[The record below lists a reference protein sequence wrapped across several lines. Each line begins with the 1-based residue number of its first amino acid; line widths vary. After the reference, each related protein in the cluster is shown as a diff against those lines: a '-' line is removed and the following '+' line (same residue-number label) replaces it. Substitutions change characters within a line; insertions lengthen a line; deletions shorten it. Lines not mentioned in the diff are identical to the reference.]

1 MSLIP
6 LRRNRVKGYRLTCNG
21 IGIYEALKKEMF
33 NKTHT
38 PDAWIEFK
46 NSPECNWLPLPPTYG
61 DNNASYFTE
70 VGYNKFME
78 LTMPIVNEYISSEDI
93 ETEVSDIPSNAIVYK
108 DEYQFV
114 IDTTKQEWDHDNHP
128 YSFDNPNIYMRP
140 ATEDDVDNMYS
151 WEMESID
158 KSLQEDPKVQQLI
171 RDDCYQSI
179 KDTQMIMDQD
189 KTIGMFTACMIDN
202 EEWRYIGEI
211 YLIPE
216 YRGQHIGST
225 ILKNEI
231 ANYDRIRLQV
241 AYDNENA
248 LRLYKSLG
256 FKIVKENKEAKLY
269 IMEYDKSSTVQEAVL
284 KAKERNSLKDSEF
297 GIPELRKYPLTDE
310 THINMAV
317 KFFGKAPKKY
327 KLSLAKRILR
337 AAHSHDMDTDG
348 WDTINDYIKNH
359 KESVVQEGFVD
370 KNMKYTLAG
379 IKIPKLGPVDEKY
392 LMDHKSEYARLKK
405 SGYIDLHYENFQNL
419 FNDQTDGLYNA
430 LDNLF
435 QHIGYVKDFNIYN
448 KYRLLLCKLFDLPT
462 NHVIGLEGFY
472 PGNLGQ
478 LRLKEEEDSS
488 GTPLK
493 PDDVLYHTSSH
504 KGITELQPAFVSRKT
519 KTLRRMPGQN
529 LLSIE
534 ALYTTPR
541 VYVGLNTPVSR
552 LGGHG
557 SAVISDGTR
566 IYKII
571 GFKGSVKED
580 KELHGAA
587 RFIETRSPVKVQDV
601 TDEYL
606 SKHIKEASTIQEG
619 FFEVGF
625 GNLRKTVADKLGKS
639 VTVTNVQN
647 PTGKEAKFVIKSN
660 EHPED
665 YVNVIAMGN
674 GVKAYGY
681 KDSERVSIFNNA
693 SLSAAIQKLI
703 DSVCDLFDIQKP
715 INESYTERKNFIMK
729 EQITKILEA
738 YNSGVL
744 TQEEASEKI
753 EAIQE
758 QVVTE
763 SAVNT
768 TDDLR
773 EKQDKIMESFK
784 MGIINATEGMRLI
797 ERVMMEADYI
807 TEEEDTAYE
816 GDDDNEPEDITP
828 EDTDGDTVDSDD
840 TNIDALADYIN
851 SLSDDEKT
859 ALMSKLSGSDEPT
872 DDDANGNEEVPT
884 DDGSSEGEPTTEET
898 VDPAS
903 VSDASLNDA
912 NASLDDMEV

>member
-6 LRRNRVKGYRLTCNG
+6 LKRN
-21 IGIYEALKKEMF
+21 
-33 NKTHT
+33 
-38 PDAWIEFK
+38 
-46 NSPECNWLPLPPTYG
+46 
-61 DNNASYFTE
+61 
-70 VGYNKFME
+70 
-78 LTMPIVNEYISSEDI
+78 
-93 ETEVSDIPSNAIVYK
+93 
-108 DEYQFV
+108 
-114 IDTTKQEWDHDNHP
+114 KQEWDHDNHP

-202 EEWRYIGEI
+202 GEWRYIGEI

-241 AYDNENA
+241 AYDNEGA
-248 LRLYKSLG
+248 LRLYKSIG

-269 IMEYDKSSTVQEAVL
+269 IMEYDKAKQISEGFVDKNIKYTLSGIKIPKLGPIDEKYLMAHKSDYAQLKKSGYIDLHYNNFQNLFNDQTDELYEPLDNLFQHIGYAKDFNIYNKYRLLLCKLFDLPTNHVIGTEGFYSGNLGQLRLKEEEDSSGTPLKPNDVLYHTSKHKGITELQPSFISRKTKSIRRMPGQNLLSIEALYTTPRVYVGLNTPVTRLGGNGIGSISDDTRIYKIIGFKGSVKEDKELYGAARYIETKSPVKVVDVTGEYIKAHQIQEAMSGVNASPVDDNFFIEAVL

-359 KESVVQEGFVD
+359 KESVVQEGF
-370 KNMKYTLAG
+370 
-379 IKIPKLGPVDEKY
+379 
-392 LMDHKSEYARLKK
+392 
-405 SGYIDLHYENFQNL
+405 
-419 FNDQTDGLYNA
+419 
-430 LDNLF
+430 
-435 QHIGYVKDFNIYN
+435 
-448 KYRLLLCKLFDLPT
+448 
-462 NHVIGLEGFY
+462 
-472 PGNLGQ
+472 
-478 LRLKEEEDSS
+478 
-488 GTPLK
+488 
-493 PDDVLYHTSSH
+493 
-504 KGITELQPAFVSRKT
+504 
-519 KTLRRMPGQN
+519 
-529 LLSIE
+529 
-534 ALYTTPR
+534 
-541 VYVGLNTPVSR
+541 
-552 LGGHG
+552 
-557 SAVISDGTR
+557 
-566 IYKII
+566 
-571 GFKGSVKED
+571 
-580 KELHGAA
+580 
-587 RFIETRSPVKVQDV
+587 
-601 TDEYL
+601 
-606 SKHIKEASTIQEG
+606 
-619 FFEVGF
+619 FEVGF
-625 GNLRKTVADKLGKS
+625 GNLRKTIADKLGKF

-744 TQEEASEKI
+744 TQEEASTKI

-758 QVVTE
+758 SYTPNSDAEKNKDEKVIDNATM
-763 SAVNT
+763 NN
-768 TDDLR
+768 LR
-773 EKQDKIMESFK
+773 VKQDKIMESFK

-807 TEEEDTAYE
+807 AEEEGDD
-816 GDDDNEPEDITP
+816 DDDNEPEDITP

-859 ALMSKLSGSDEPT
+859 TLMSKLSGSDEPT
-872 DDDANGNEEVPT
+872 NDDANGNEEVPT

>member
-6 LRRNRVKGYRLTCNG
+6 LKRN
-21 IGIYEALKKEMF
+21 
-33 NKTHT
+33 
-38 PDAWIEFK
+38 
-46 NSPECNWLPLPPTYG
+46 
-61 DNNASYFTE
+61 
-70 VGYNKFME
+70 
-78 LTMPIVNEYISSEDI
+78 
-93 ETEVSDIPSNAIVYK
+93 
-108 DEYQFV
+108 
-114 IDTTKQEWDHDNHP
+114 KQEWDHDNHP

-202 EEWRYIGEI
+202 GEWRYIGEI

-269 IMEYDKSSTVQEAVL
+269 IMEYDKNSQDSSIKKVTLDEEYKTLYFGSKNEIDGNSIQLQNDELFVTPFITLASIFAVRPRGKDINLPRGSYNIGYDEWKKPIEELSQETEPLSEVHVIIEGLPDLKPFDYDSSGFIYVIDVEDVKDHLYQKDWMDDQREYIIKDLESVPIQKVIPIDAVCHIRGGDKMAEPVTEAFFKEAYL

-359 KESVVQEGFVD
+359 KD
-370 KNMKYTLAG
+370 
-379 IKIPKLGPVDEKY
+379 
-392 LMDHKSEYARLKK
+392 
-405 SGYIDLHYENFQNL
+405 
-419 FNDQTDGLYNA
+419 
-430 LDNLF
+430 
-435 QHIGYVKDFNIYN
+435 
-448 KYRLLLCKLFDLPT
+448 
-462 NHVIGLEGFY
+462 
-472 PGNLGQ
+472 
-478 LRLKEEEDSS
+478 
-488 GTPLK
+488 
-493 PDDVLYHTSSH
+493 
-504 KGITELQPAFVSRKT
+504 
-519 KTLRRMPGQN
+519 
-529 LLSIE
+529 
-534 ALYTTPR
+534 
-541 VYVGLNTPVSR
+541 
-552 LGGHG
+552 
-557 SAVISDGTR
+557 
-566 IYKII
+566 
-571 GFKGSVKED
+571 
-580 KELHGAA
+580 
-587 RFIETRSPVKVQDV
+587 
-601 TDEYL
+601 
-606 SKHIKEASTIQEG
+606 
-619 FFEVGF
+619 
-625 GNLRKTVADKLGKS
+625 
-639 VTVTNVQN
+639 
-647 PTGKEAKFVIKSN
+647 
-660 EHPED
+660 
-665 YVNVIAMGN
+665 
-674 GVKAYGY
+674 
-681 KDSERVSIFNNA
+681 
-693 SLSAAIQKLI
+693 
-703 DSVCDLFDIQKP
+703 KP
-715 INESYTERKNFIMK
+715 IKESYTERKNFIMK
-729 EQITKILEA
+729 EQITNILEA

-744 TQEEASEKI
+744 TQEEATEKI
-753 EAIQE
+753 EAVQE

-773 EKQDKIMESFK
+773 VKQDKIMESFK

-884 DDGSSEGEPTTEET
+884 DDDAPAGEPTTEET

>member
-6 LRRNRVKGYRLTCNG
+6 LRRN
-21 IGIYEALKKEMF
+21 
-33 NKTHT
+33 
-38 PDAWIEFK
+38 
-46 NSPECNWLPLPPTYG
+46 
-61 DNNASYFTE
+61 
-70 VGYNKFME
+70 
-78 LTMPIVNEYISSEDI
+78 
-93 ETEVSDIPSNAIVYK
+93 
-108 DEYQFV
+108 
-114 IDTTKQEWDHDNHP
+114 KQEWDHDNHP

-158 KSLQEDPKVQQLI
+158 KSLQED
-171 RDDCYQSI
+171 
-179 KDTQMIMDQD
+179 
-189 KTIGMFTACMIDN
+189 
-202 EEWRYIGEI
+202 
-211 YLIPE
+211 
-216 YRGQHIGST
+216 
-225 ILKNEI
+225 
-231 ANYDRIRLQV
+231 
-241 AYDNENA
+241 
-248 LRLYKSLG
+248 
-256 FKIVKENKEAKLY
+256 
-269 IMEYDKSSTVQEAVL
+269 
-284 KAKERNSLKDSEF
+284 
-297 GIPELRKYPLTDE
+297 
-310 THINMAV
+310 
-317 KFFGKAPKKY
+317 PKKY

-370 KNMKYTLAG
+370 KNIKYTLAG
-379 IKIPKLGPVDEKY
+379 IKIPKLGPVDEKC

-405 SGYIDLHYENFQNL
+405 SGYIDLHYDNFQRL
-419 FNDQTDGLYNA
+419 FNDKADELYDA

-462 NHVIGLEGFY
+462 NHVIGLEGY
-472 PGNLGQ
+472 LSKSDMGI
-478 LRLKEEEDSS
+478 LRLKDEEDKV

-493 PDDVLYHTSSH
+493 PEDVLYHTSKH
-504 KGITELQPAFVSRKT
+504 KGITELQPSFVSRKGEDPFDIG
-519 KTLRRMPGQN
+519 KN
-529 LLSIE
+529 ILSIE

-541 VYVGLNTPVSR
+541 VYVGLNQPVGR
-552 LGGHG
+552 MGGSGG
-557 SAVISDGTR
+557 SNTR

-571 GFKGSVKED
+571 GFKGYVKED
-580 KELHGAA
+580 KELRGGAA

-601 TDEYL
+601 TEEYL

-625 GNLRKTVADKLGKS
+625 GNLRKTVADKLGKF

-744 TQEEASEKI
+744 TQEEASTKI

-773 EKQDKIMESFK
+773 VKQDKIMESFK

-807 TEEEDTAYE
+807 AEEEDTAYE

-884 DDGSSEGEPTTEET
+884 DDDASAGEPTTEET

>member
-6 LRRNRVKGYRLTCNG
+6 LRRNRVKGYRLTYNG

-61 DNNASYFTE
+61 NNNASYFTE
-70 VGYNKFME
+70 AGYNKFME
-78 LTMPIVNEYISSEDI
+78 LTMPIVNEYISAEDI
-93 ETEVSDIPSNAIVYK
+93 KTEVSKVPANAIVYE

-114 IDTTKQEWDHDNHP
+114 IDTNKQEWDHDNHP

-140 ATEDDVDNMYS
+140 ATEDDVDNMYA
-151 WEMESID
+151 WEMKSID

-202 EEWRYIGEI
+202 GEWRYIGEI

-269 IMEYDKSSTVQEAVL
+269 IMEYDKTKALQEAMSGVNASPVDDNFFIEAVL

-359 KESVVQEGFVD
+359 KESVVQEGF
-370 KNMKYTLAG
+370 
-379 IKIPKLGPVDEKY
+379 
-392 LMDHKSEYARLKK
+392 
-405 SGYIDLHYENFQNL
+405 
-419 FNDQTDGLYNA
+419 
-430 LDNLF
+430 
-435 QHIGYVKDFNIYN
+435 
-448 KYRLLLCKLFDLPT
+448 
-462 NHVIGLEGFY
+462 
-472 PGNLGQ
+472 
-478 LRLKEEEDSS
+478 
-488 GTPLK
+488 
-493 PDDVLYHTSSH
+493 
-504 KGITELQPAFVSRKT
+504 
-519 KTLRRMPGQN
+519 
-529 LLSIE
+529 
-534 ALYTTPR
+534 
-541 VYVGLNTPVSR
+541 
-552 LGGHG
+552 
-557 SAVISDGTR
+557 
-566 IYKII
+566 
-571 GFKGSVKED
+571 
-580 KELHGAA
+580 
-587 RFIETRSPVKVQDV
+587 
-601 TDEYL
+601 
-606 SKHIKEASTIQEG
+606 
-619 FFEVGF
+619 FEVGF
-625 GNLRKTVADKLGKS
+625 GNLRKTIADKLGKF

-738 YNSGVL
+738 FQDGVL
-744 TQEEASEKI
+744 TSEEATEKLST
-753 EAIQE
+753 IQE
-758 QVVTE
+758 GAFDNGNPNNRDLIKYFAQYRNGEISYRDAMQKVLQAVRAQDWTGEKGKEILKKMSNNWDERYFKYIQDAEDKVVEDFNNRSVKKEGPKLTSE
-763 SAVNT
+763 DYDVYADITHKFSQWLQALKA
-768 TDDLR
+768 LR
-773 EKQDKIMESFK
+773 PEHMRSVKEQKDHEELMKQSFSDPERRKEAEDFVRAQHKSYANRLNEGVVIQLMEKQDKIMEAFS

-807 TEEEDTAYE
+807 AEEEDTAYE
-816 GDDDNEPEDITP
+816 GDDDDNEPEDITP

-840 TNIDALADYIN
+840 ANIDALADYIN

-884 DDGSSEGEPTTEET
+884 DDASEGEPTTEET

>member
-1 MSLIP
+1 MDHDMNCIS
-6 LRRNRVKGYRLTCNG
+6 YAMG
-21 IGIYEALKKEMF
+21 IDDSVNELSSQGFEIVPDDEDYKVRF
-33 NKTHT
+33 NSVDSDIWESYIREHIK
-38 PDAWIEFK
+38 D
-46 NSPECNWLPLPPTYG
+46 TYW
-61 DNNASYFTE
+61 
-70 VGYNKFME
+70 
-78 LTMPIVNEYISSEDI
+78 NEYINLNTMDITFLIKENDEITRVVNHNFEEDDSLLQTCNRLCEQDFKTIKDLIYSCSFYKEAI
-93 ETEVSDIPSNAIVYK
+93 ENNPFK
-108 DEYQFV
+108 L
-114 IDTTKQEWDHDNHP
+114 K
-128 YSFDNPNIYMRP
+128 FDNPNIYMRP

-202 EEWRYIGEI
+202 GEWRYIGEI

-231 ANYDRIRLQV
+231 AKYDRIRLQV

-269 IMEYDKSSTVQEAVL
+269 IMEYVKSLPVTEAFFKEAAL
-284 KAKERNSLKDSEF
+284 KAKDRNSLKDSEF

-359 KESVVQEGFVD
+359 KESVV
-370 KNMKYTLAG
+370 
-379 IKIPKLGPVDEKY
+379 
-392 LMDHKSEYARLKK
+392 
-405 SGYIDLHYENFQNL
+405 
-419 FNDQTDGLYNA
+419 
-430 LDNLF
+430 
-435 QHIGYVKDFNIYN
+435 
-448 KYRLLLCKLFDLPT
+448 
-462 NHVIGLEGFY
+462 
-472 PGNLGQ
+472 
-478 LRLKEEEDSS
+478 
-488 GTPLK
+488 
-493 PDDVLYHTSSH
+493 
-504 KGITELQPAFVSRKT
+504 
-519 KTLRRMPGQN
+519 
-529 LLSIE
+529 
-534 ALYTTPR
+534 
-541 VYVGLNTPVSR
+541 
-552 LGGHG
+552 
-557 SAVISDGTR
+557 
-566 IYKII
+566 
-571 GFKGSVKED
+571 
-580 KELHGAA
+580 
-587 RFIETRSPVKVQDV
+587 
-601 TDEYL
+601 
-606 SKHIKEASTIQEG
+606 QEG

-744 TQEEASEKI
+744 TQEEAVEKLV
-753 EAIQE
+753 QE
-758 QVVTE
+758 DGVSQKLKDMANNWDEDYYQKALKSFNEDQAKLSDEEYRKRKDYINNLRALRPDNLKNDEERKIPRNDAYAGRVTQVANKELGIKE
-763 SAVNT
+763 SAIMS
-768 TDDLR
+768 DLR
-773 EKQDKIMESFK
+773 VKQEKIMESYK
-784 MGIINATEGMRLI
+784 MGIINGTEGMRLI

-872 DDDANGNEEVPT
+872 DDDANGNEEVPA
-884 DDGSSEGEPTTEET
+884 DDDASAAGEPTTEET

>member
-6 LRRNRVKGYRLTCNG
+6 LKRN
-21 IGIYEALKKEMF
+21 
-33 NKTHT
+33 
-38 PDAWIEFK
+38 
-46 NSPECNWLPLPPTYG
+46 
-61 DNNASYFTE
+61 
-70 VGYNKFME
+70 
-78 LTMPIVNEYISSEDI
+78 
-93 ETEVSDIPSNAIVYK
+93 
-108 DEYQFV
+108 
-114 IDTTKQEWDHDNHP
+114 KQEWDHDNHP

-140 ATEDDVDNMYS
+140 ATEDDVDNMYA

-202 EEWRYIGEI
+202 GEWRYIGEI

-241 AYDNENA
+241 AYDNEGA

-269 IMEYDKSSTVQEAVL
+269 IMEYDNTKALQEVLSGVNASPVDDNFFIEAVL

-359 KESVVQEGFVD
+359 KESVVQEAAYRKGINKANVHPVMIVYKRFSTKKKAQLVPIGKMWDIANKYFPNTTDLSGFGWDWTGWETDFAYGIIINNKQIPDGFMDELKKEFPDIKLD
-370 KNMKYTLAG
+370 KNFL
-379 IKIPKLGPVDEKY
+379 IPKTYEETYDCTESNMNEVYDKIWSKGFLECELEEYP
-392 LMDHKSEYARLKK
+392 SEGQMKI
-405 SGYIDLHYENFQNL
+405 S
-419 FNDQTDGLYNA
+419 
-430 LDNLF
+430 
-435 QHIGYVKDFNIYN
+435 VIYQ
-448 KYRLLLCKLFDLPT
+448 K
-462 NHVIGLEGFY
+462 
-472 PGNLGQ
+472 
-478 LRLKEEEDSS
+478 
-488 GTPLK
+488 
-493 PDDVLYHTSSH
+493 
-504 KGITELQPAFVSRKT
+504 
-519 KTLRRMPGQN
+519 
-529 LLSIE
+529 
-534 ALYTTPR
+534 
-541 VYVGLNTPVSR
+541 
-552 LGGHG
+552 
-557 SAVISDGTR
+557 
-566 IYKII
+566 
-571 GFKGSVKED
+571 D
-580 KELHGAA
+580 KEQLKN
-587 RFIETRSPVKVQDV
+587 E
-601 TDEYL
+601 L
-606 SKHIKEASTIQEG
+606 SKHIKEVSTIQEG

-625 GNLRKTVADKLGKS
+625 GNLRKTIADKLGKF

-744 TQEEASEKI
+744 TQEEASTKI

-758 QVVTE
+758 AYVPKSDAENNKVEKVTE
-763 SAVNT
+763 SATMNN
-768 TDDLR
+768 LR
-773 EKQDKIMESFK
+773 VKQEKIMESFK
-784 MGIINATEGMRLI
+784 MGIINGTEGMRLI

-807 TEEEDTAYE
+807 TEEEDTT

-828 EDTDGDTVDSDD
+828 EDTDGDAVDSDD

-872 DDDANGNEEVPT
+872 NDDANGNEEVPT
-884 DDGSSEGEPTTEET
+884 DDTPEGEPTTEET

>member
-6 LRRNRVKGYRLTCNG
+6 LKRN
-21 IGIYEALKKEMF
+21 
-33 NKTHT
+33 
-38 PDAWIEFK
+38 
-46 NSPECNWLPLPPTYG
+46 
-61 DNNASYFTE
+61 
-70 VGYNKFME
+70 
-78 LTMPIVNEYISSEDI
+78 
-93 ETEVSDIPSNAIVYK
+93 
-108 DEYQFV
+108 
-114 IDTTKQEWDHDNHP
+114 KQEWDHDNHP

-140 ATEDDVDNMYS
+140 ATENDVDNMYS

-202 EEWRYIGEI
+202 GEWRYIGEI

-359 KESVVQEGFVD
+359 KESVVQEAAYKKGINKANVHPVMIVYKRFSTKKKAQLVPIGKMWDIANKYFPNSKDLSGFGWDWTGWETDFAYGIIINNKQIPDGFMDELKKEFPDIKLD
-370 KNMKYTLAG
+370 KNFL
-379 IKIPKLGPVDEKY
+379 IPKTYEETYDCTESNMNEVYDKIWSKGFLECELEEYPSEGQMKISVIYQKDKDKLEK
-392 LMDHKSEYARLKK
+392 E
-405 SGYIDLHYENFQNL
+405 
-419 FNDQTDGLYNA
+419 
-430 LDNLF
+430 
-435 QHIGYVKDFNIYN
+435 V
-448 KYRLLLCKLFDLPT
+448 
-462 NHVIGLEGFY
+462 
-472 PGNLGQ
+472 
-478 LRLKEEEDSS
+478 
-488 GTPLK
+488 
-493 PDDVLYHTSSH
+493 
-504 KGITELQPAFVSRKT
+504 
-519 KTLRRMPGQN
+519 
-529 LLSIE
+529 
-534 ALYTTPR
+534 
-541 VYVGLNTPVSR
+541 
-552 LGGHG
+552 
-557 SAVISDGTR
+557 
-566 IYKII
+566 
-571 GFKGSVKED
+571 
-580 KELHGAA
+580 
-587 RFIETRSPVKVQDV
+587 
-601 TDEYL
+601 
-606 SKHIKEASTIQEG
+606 SKHIK
-619 FFEVGF
+619 
-625 GNLRKTVADKLGKS
+625 
-639 VTVTNVQN
+639 TVTNVQN
-647 PTGKEAKFVIKSN
+647 PTGKE
-660 EHPED
+660 
-665 YVNVIAMGN
+665 
-674 GVKAYGY
+674 VK
-681 KDSERVSIFNNA
+681 N
-693 SLSAAIQKLI
+693 
-703 DSVCDLFDIQKP
+703 P

-753 EAIQE
+753 ESIQE
-758 QVVTE
+758 EAVEKVVQEDAYTQKLKDMANNWDEDYFQAYNKVADDAYKEVKYGPDGKPEDPAKYDDWLKKHHFVRDMKALRPKHFEFRNAKEHDDYYNKLALGDSERAKKIINSSDAKKNEYANRVTKLANEELGIKE
-763 SAVNT
+763 SAIMDN
-768 TDDLR
+768 LR
-773 EKQDKIMESFK
+773 VKQDKIMESFK

-884 DDGSSEGEPTTEET
+884 DDASAEGEPTTEET

>member
-6 LRRNRVKGYRLTCNG
+6 LKRN
-21 IGIYEALKKEMF
+21 
-33 NKTHT
+33 
-38 PDAWIEFK
+38 
-46 NSPECNWLPLPPTYG
+46 
-61 DNNASYFTE
+61 
-70 VGYNKFME
+70 
-78 LTMPIVNEYISSEDI
+78 
-93 ETEVSDIPSNAIVYK
+93 
-108 DEYQFV
+108 
-114 IDTTKQEWDHDNHP
+114 KQEWDHDNHP

-202 EEWRYIGEI
+202 GDWRYIGEI

-269 IMEYDKSSTVQEAVL
+269 IMEYDKSLPVTEAFFKEAYL

-359 KESVVQEGFVD
+359 KESVVHEGFV
-370 KNMKYTLAG
+370 
-379 IKIPKLGPVDEKY
+379 
-392 LMDHKSEYARLKK
+392 
-405 SGYIDLHYENFQNL
+405 
-419 FNDQTDGLYNA
+419 
-430 LDNLF
+430 
-435 QHIGYVKDFNIYN
+435 
-448 KYRLLLCKLFDLPT
+448 
-462 NHVIGLEGFY
+462 
-472 PGNLGQ
+472 
-478 LRLKEEEDSS
+478 
-488 GTPLK
+488 
-493 PDDVLYHTSSH
+493 
-504 KGITELQPAFVSRKT
+504 
-519 KTLRRMPGQN
+519 
-529 LLSIE
+529 
-534 ALYTTPR
+534 
-541 VYVGLNTPVSR
+541 
-552 LGGHG
+552 
-557 SAVISDGTR
+557 
-566 IYKII
+566 
-571 GFKGSVKED
+571 
-580 KELHGAA
+580 
-587 RFIETRSPVKVQDV
+587 
-601 TDEYL
+601 
-606 SKHIKEASTIQEG
+606 
-619 FFEVGF
+619 EVGF
-625 GNLRKTVADKLGKS
+625 DNLRKT

-647 PTGKEAKFVIKSN
+647 PTSKEAKKS
-660 EHPED
+660 
-665 YVNVIAMGN
+665 
-674 GVKAYGY
+674 
-681 KDSERVSIFNNA
+681 
-693 SLSAAIQKLI
+693 
-703 DSVCDLFDIQKP
+703 

-758 QVVTE
+758 EAVEKVVQEDAYTQKLKDMANNWDEDYFQAYNKVADDAYKEVKYGPDGKPEDPAKYDDWLKKHHFVRDMKALRPKHFEFRNAKEHDDYYNKLALGDSERAKKIINSSDAKKNEYANRVTKLANEELGIKE
-763 SAVNT
+763 SAIMDN
-768 TDDLR
+768 LR
-773 EKQDKIMESFK
+773 VKQDKIMESFK

-828 EDTDGDTVDSDD
+828 EDTNGDTVDSDD

-884 DDGSSEGEPTTEET
+884 DDASEGEPTTEET

>member
-6 LRRNRVKGYRLTCNG
+6 LRRNRVKGYRLTYNG

-33 NKTHT
+33 NKTYT

-70 VGYNKFME
+70 AGYNKFME
-78 LTMPIVNEYISSEDI
+78 ITMPIVNEYIPAEDI
-93 ETEVSDIPSNAIVYK
+93 KTEVSKVPTNAIVYE

-114 IDTTKQEWDHDNHP
+114 IDTNKQEWDHDNHP

-140 ATEDDVDNMYS
+140 ATEDDVDNMYA

-202 EEWRYIGEI
+202 GEWRYIGEI

-269 IMEYDKSSTVQEAVL
+269 IMEYDKTKALQEAMSGVNASPVDDNFFIEAVL
-284 KAKERNSLKDSEF
+284 KAKERNALKDSEF

-359 KESVVQEGFVD
+359 KESVVQEGF
-370 KNMKYTLAG
+370 
-379 IKIPKLGPVDEKY
+379 
-392 LMDHKSEYARLKK
+392 
-405 SGYIDLHYENFQNL
+405 
-419 FNDQTDGLYNA
+419 
-430 LDNLF
+430 
-435 QHIGYVKDFNIYN
+435 
-448 KYRLLLCKLFDLPT
+448 
-462 NHVIGLEGFY
+462 
-472 PGNLGQ
+472 
-478 LRLKEEEDSS
+478 
-488 GTPLK
+488 
-493 PDDVLYHTSSH
+493 
-504 KGITELQPAFVSRKT
+504 
-519 KTLRRMPGQN
+519 
-529 LLSIE
+529 
-534 ALYTTPR
+534 
-541 VYVGLNTPVSR
+541 
-552 LGGHG
+552 
-557 SAVISDGTR
+557 
-566 IYKII
+566 
-571 GFKGSVKED
+571 
-580 KELHGAA
+580 
-587 RFIETRSPVKVQDV
+587 
-601 TDEYL
+601 
-606 SKHIKEASTIQEG
+606 
-619 FFEVGF
+619 FEVGF
-625 GNLRKTVADKLGKS
+625 GNLRKTIADKLGKS

-744 TQEEASEKI
+744 TQEEASTKI

-758 QVVTE
+758 AYTPNSEAENNKAEKVIE
-763 SAVNT
+763 STSMDN
-768 TDDLR
+768 LR
-773 EKQDKIMESFK
+773 VKQDKIMESFK

-807 TEEEDTAYE
+807 AEEEDTAYE
-816 GDDDNEPEDITP
+816 GDDDNEPKDITP
-828 EDTDGDTVDSDD
+828 EDTDGDTVDSDV

-872 DDDANGNEEVPT
+872 NDDANGNEEVPT
-884 DDGSSEGEPTTEET
+884 DDTSAEGEPTTEET

>member
-1 MSLIP
+1 MSIP
-6 LRRNRVKGYRLTCNG
+6 L
-21 IGIYEALKKEMF
+21 
-33 NKTHT
+33 
-38 PDAWIEFK
+38 
-46 NSPECNWLPLPPTYG
+46 S
-61 DNNASYFTE
+61 
-70 VGYNKFME
+70 
-78 LTMPIVNEYISSEDI
+78 
-93 ETEVSDIPSNAIVYK
+93 
-108 DEYQFV
+108 
-114 IDTTKQEWDHDNHP
+114 KQEWDHDNHP

-202 EEWRYIGEI
+202 GEWRYIGEI

-269 IMEYDKSSTVQEAVL
+269 IMEYDNTKALQEAMSGVNASPVDDNFFIEAVL
-284 KAKERNSLKDSEF
+284 KAKEKEKLKDSAY
-297 GIPELRKYPLTDE
+297 GIPELRKYPLTDKNGDYDE
-310 THINMAV
+310 NHIHMAI

-337 AAHSHDMDTDG
+337 AAHSIDLDTKD
-348 WDTINDYIKNH
+348 WVTINDYIKNH
-359 KESVVQEGFVD
+359 KESTVTEGFVD
-370 KNMKYTLAG
+370 KNIKYTLAG

-392 LMDHKSEYARLKK
+392 LMDHKSDYAQLKK
-405 SGYIDLHYENFQNL
+405 SGYIDLHYNNFQSL
-419 FNDQTDGLYNA
+419 FNDQTDELYEP

-435 QHIGYVKDFNIYN
+435 QHIGYAKDFNIYN

-493 PDDVLYHTSSH
+493 PNDVLYHTSKH
-504 KGITELQPAFVSRKT
+504 KGITELQPSFVSRKT
-519 KTLRRMPGQN
+519 KTIRRMPGQN

-557 SAVISDGTR
+557 SVSISDDTR

-587 RFIETRSPVKVQDV
+587 RFIETKSPVKVVDV

-606 SKHIKEASTIQEG
+606 SKHIK
-619 FFEVGF
+619 
-625 GNLRKTVADKLGKS
+625 
-639 VTVTNVQN
+639 TVTNVQN
-647 PTGKEAKFVIKSN
+647 PTGKE
-660 EHPED
+660 
-665 YVNVIAMGN
+665 
-674 GVKAYGY
+674 VK
-681 KDSERVSIFNNA
+681 
-693 SLSAAIQKLI
+693 
-703 DSVCDLFDIQKP
+703 KP

-744 TQEEASEKI
+744 TQEEASTKI

-758 QVVTE
+758 ASSGEPDTYLQNWEAKAIKRLVTKWDE
-763 SAVNT
+763 SLYKETLKKLNDAAKEAKNTNAKYHYSRVIDYLETVKDAVEGK
-768 TDDLR
+768 TDKIDNDSLRSEEDKKRDKKLLSDKRNNNLKKILSLVDEQLGTKSISESEVYDYSKNESYIMSDLR
-773 EKQDKIMESFK
+773 VKQDKIMESFK

-840 TNIDALADYIN
+840 ANIDALADYIN

-872 DDDANGNEEVPT
+872 NDDANGNEEVPT
-884 DDGSSEGEPTTEET
+884 DDTAAEGEPTTEET

>member
-6 LRRNRVKGYRLTCNG
+6 LKRN
-21 IGIYEALKKEMF
+21 
-33 NKTHT
+33 
-38 PDAWIEFK
+38 
-46 NSPECNWLPLPPTYG
+46 
-61 DNNASYFTE
+61 
-70 VGYNKFME
+70 
-78 LTMPIVNEYISSEDI
+78 
-93 ETEVSDIPSNAIVYK
+93 
-108 DEYQFV
+108 
-114 IDTTKQEWDHDNHP
+114 KQEWDHDNHP

-151 WEMESID
+151 WEIESID

-202 EEWRYIGEI
+202 GEWRYIGEV

-269 IMEYDKSSTVQEAVL
+269 IMEYDKSLTVNEAFFKEAYL

-359 KESVVQEGFVD
+359 KESVVQEGF
-370 KNMKYTLAG
+370 
-379 IKIPKLGPVDEKY
+379 
-392 LMDHKSEYARLKK
+392 
-405 SGYIDLHYENFQNL
+405 
-419 FNDQTDGLYNA
+419 
-430 LDNLF
+430 
-435 QHIGYVKDFNIYN
+435 
-448 KYRLLLCKLFDLPT
+448 
-462 NHVIGLEGFY
+462 
-472 PGNLGQ
+472 
-478 LRLKEEEDSS
+478 
-488 GTPLK
+488 
-493 PDDVLYHTSSH
+493 
-504 KGITELQPAFVSRKT
+504 
-519 KTLRRMPGQN
+519 
-529 LLSIE
+529 
-534 ALYTTPR
+534 
-541 VYVGLNTPVSR
+541 
-552 LGGHG
+552 
-557 SAVISDGTR
+557 
-566 IYKII
+566 
-571 GFKGSVKED
+571 
-580 KELHGAA
+580 
-587 RFIETRSPVKVQDV
+587 
-601 TDEYL
+601 
-606 SKHIKEASTIQEG
+606 
-619 FFEVGF
+619 FEVGF

-693 SLSAAIQKLI
+693 SLSAATQKLI

-744 TQEEASEKI
+744 TQEEAVSKI
-753 EAIQE
+753 VQE
-758 QVVTE
+758 DGVSQKLKDMANNWDEDYYQQALKSFIEDQAKLSDEEYRKRKDYINGLRALRPDNLKNDEERKIPRDNAYADRVTKVANKELGIKE
-763 SAVNT
+763 SAVMDN
-768 TDDLR
+768 LR
-773 EKQDKIMESFK
+773 VKQDKIMESFK

-872 DDDANGNEEVPT
+872 DDDA
-884 DDGSSEGEPTTEET
+884 SAGEPTTEET

>member
-6 LRRNRVKGYRLTCNG
+6 LKRN
-21 IGIYEALKKEMF
+21 
-33 NKTHT
+33 
-38 PDAWIEFK
+38 
-46 NSPECNWLPLPPTYG
+46 
-61 DNNASYFTE
+61 
-70 VGYNKFME
+70 
-78 LTMPIVNEYISSEDI
+78 
-93 ETEVSDIPSNAIVYK
+93 
-108 DEYQFV
+108 
-114 IDTTKQEWDHDNHP
+114 KQEWDHDNHP

-202 EEWRYIGEI
+202 GEWRYIGEI

-269 IMEYDKSSTVQEAVL
+269 IMEYDKSLPVTEAFFKEAYL

-359 KESVVQEGFVD
+359 KESVVHEGFV
-370 KNMKYTLAG
+370 
-379 IKIPKLGPVDEKY
+379 
-392 LMDHKSEYARLKK
+392 
-405 SGYIDLHYENFQNL
+405 
-419 FNDQTDGLYNA
+419 
-430 LDNLF
+430 
-435 QHIGYVKDFNIYN
+435 
-448 KYRLLLCKLFDLPT
+448 
-462 NHVIGLEGFY
+462 
-472 PGNLGQ
+472 
-478 LRLKEEEDSS
+478 
-488 GTPLK
+488 
-493 PDDVLYHTSSH
+493 
-504 KGITELQPAFVSRKT
+504 
-519 KTLRRMPGQN
+519 
-529 LLSIE
+529 
-534 ALYTTPR
+534 
-541 VYVGLNTPVSR
+541 
-552 LGGHG
+552 
-557 SAVISDGTR
+557 
-566 IYKII
+566 
-571 GFKGSVKED
+571 
-580 KELHGAA
+580 
-587 RFIETRSPVKVQDV
+587 
-601 TDEYL
+601 
-606 SKHIKEASTIQEG
+606 
-619 FFEVGF
+619 EVGF
-625 GNLRKTVADKLGKS
+625 DNLRKT

-647 PTGKEAKFVIKSN
+647 PTSKEAKKS
-660 EHPED
+660 
-665 YVNVIAMGN
+665 
-674 GVKAYGY
+674 
-681 KDSERVSIFNNA
+681 
-693 SLSAAIQKLI
+693 
-703 DSVCDLFDIQKP
+703 

-758 QVVTE
+758 EAVEKVVQEDAYTQKLKDMANNWDEDYFQAYNKVADDAYKEVKYGPDGKPEDPAKYDDWLKKHHFVRDMKALRPKHFEFRNAKEHDDYYNKLALGDSERAKKIINSSDAKKNEYANRVTKLANEELGIKE
-763 SAVNT
+763 SAIMDN
-768 TDDLR
+768 LR
-773 EKQDKIMESFK
+773 VKQDKIMESFK

-828 EDTDGDTVDSDD
+828 EDTNGDTVDSDD

-884 DDGSSEGEPTTEET
+884 DDASEGEPTTEET

>member
-1 MSLIP
+1 MSIP
-6 LRRNRVKGYRLTCNG
+6 L
-21 IGIYEALKKEMF
+21 
-33 NKTHT
+33 
-38 PDAWIEFK
+38 
-46 NSPECNWLPLPPTYG
+46 S
-61 DNNASYFTE
+61 
-70 VGYNKFME
+70 
-78 LTMPIVNEYISSEDI
+78 
-93 ETEVSDIPSNAIVYK
+93 
-108 DEYQFV
+108 
-114 IDTTKQEWDHDNHP
+114 KQEWDHDNHP

-140 ATEDDVDNMYS
+140 ATEDDVDNMYA

-202 EEWRYIGEI
+202 GEWRYIGEI

-269 IMEYDKSSTVQEAVL
+269 IMEYDNTKALQEAMSGVNASPVDDNFFIEAVL
-284 KAKERNSLKDSEF
+284 KAKERNALNDSEF

-327 KLSLAKRILR
+327 KLLLAKRILR
-337 AAHSHDMDTDG
+337 AAHAHDMDTDG

-359 KESVVQEGFVD
+359 KESVVQEGF
-370 KNMKYTLAG
+370 
-379 IKIPKLGPVDEKY
+379 
-392 LMDHKSEYARLKK
+392 
-405 SGYIDLHYENFQNL
+405 
-419 FNDQTDGLYNA
+419 
-430 LDNLF
+430 
-435 QHIGYVKDFNIYN
+435 
-448 KYRLLLCKLFDLPT
+448 
-462 NHVIGLEGFY
+462 
-472 PGNLGQ
+472 
-478 LRLKEEEDSS
+478 
-488 GTPLK
+488 
-493 PDDVLYHTSSH
+493 
-504 KGITELQPAFVSRKT
+504 
-519 KTLRRMPGQN
+519 
-529 LLSIE
+529 
-534 ALYTTPR
+534 
-541 VYVGLNTPVSR
+541 
-552 LGGHG
+552 
-557 SAVISDGTR
+557 
-566 IYKII
+566 
-571 GFKGSVKED
+571 
-580 KELHGAA
+580 
-587 RFIETRSPVKVQDV
+587 
-601 TDEYL
+601 
-606 SKHIKEASTIQEG
+606 
-619 FFEVGF
+619 FEVGF
-625 GNLRKTVADKLGKS
+625 GNLRKTIADKLGKS

-744 TQEEASEKI
+744 TQEEASTKI

-758 QVVTE
+758 AYTPNSEAENNKVEEMKENWDEDYFQKLEKLATDEKSKMNPKVQRDYQALYEELKKYRPKKVTE
-763 SAVNT
+763 ST
-768 TDDLR
+768 TMDNLR
-773 EKQDKIMESFK
+773 VKQDKIMESFK

-807 TEEEDTAYE
+807 AEEEDTAYE
-816 GDDDNEPEDITP
+816 GDDDNEPKDITP

-859 ALMSKLSGSDEPT
+859 ALMRKLSGSDEPT
-872 DDDANGNEEVPT
+872 NDDANGNEEVPT
-884 DDGSSEGEPTTEET
+884 DDSTEGEPTTEET

>member
-6 LRRNRVKGYRLTCNG
+6 LKRNGQEWEHDTDCISYAMGVDDSINELSSKGFE
-21 IGIYEALKKEMF
+21 I
-33 NKTHT
+33 T
-38 PDAWIEFK
+38 PDGDDYTVRF
-46 NSPECNWLPLPPTYG
+46 NSVDSNIWEEYIKEHIKDTYW
-61 DNNASYFTE
+61 
-70 VGYNKFME
+70 
-78 LTMPIVNEYISSEDI
+78 NEYINLNTMDI
-93 ETEVSDIPSNAIVYK
+93 TFLIKENNEIKRIVNHNFEENDTLLQICNRLCEQDFKTIKDLIYSCSFYK
-108 DEYQFV
+108 ENIENNPFG
-114 IDTTKQEWDHDNHP
+114 IK
-128 YSFDNPNIYMRP
+128 FDNPNIHMRP
-140 ATEDDVDNMYS
+140 ATEDDIDNMYQ

-158 KSLQEDPKVQQLI
+158 KSLQEDPKVQSLI
-171 RDDCYQSI
+171 RQDCYDSL
-179 KDTQMIMDQD
+179 KDTQMIMDGD
-189 KTIGMFTACMIDN
+189 KTIGMYTACMIDN
-202 EEWRYIGEI
+202 GEWRYIGEI
-211 YLIPE
+211 YIIPE

-269 IMEYDKSSTVQEAVL
+269 IMEYDKSSTVTEAFFKEAYL
-284 KAKERNSLKDSEF
+284 KAKEKEKLKDSAY
-297 GIPELRKYPLTDE
+297 GIPELRKYPLTDKNGDYDE
-310 THINMAV
+310 NHIHMAI

-337 AAHSHDMDTDG
+337 AAHSIDLDTKD

-359 KESVVQEGFVD
+359 KESVVQEAVYKKGINKANVHPVMIVYKRFSTKKKAQLVPIGKMWDIANKYFPNSTDLSGFGWDWTGWETDFAYGIIINNKQMPDGFMDELKKEFPDIKLD
-370 KNMKYTLAG
+370 KNFL
-379 IKIPKLGPVDEKY
+379 IPKTYEETYDCTESNMNEVYDKIWAKGFLECE
-392 LMDHKSEYARLKK
+392 LEEYPAEGKMKISVIYQKDKAKL
-405 SGYIDLHYENFQNL
+405 EN
-419 FNDQTDGLYNA
+419 
-430 LDNLF
+430 
-435 QHIGYVKDFNIYN
+435 
-448 KYRLLLCKLFDLPT
+448 
-462 NHVIGLEGFY
+462 E
-472 PGNLGQ
+472 
-478 LRLKEEEDSS
+478 
-488 GTPLK
+488 
-493 PDDVLYHTSSH
+493 
-504 KGITELQPAFVSRKT
+504 
-519 KTLRRMPGQN
+519 
-529 LLSIE
+529 
-534 ALYTTPR
+534 
-541 VYVGLNTPVSR
+541 
-552 LGGHG
+552 
-557 SAVISDGTR
+557 
-566 IYKII
+566 
-571 GFKGSVKED
+571 
-580 KELHGAA
+580 
-587 RFIETRSPVKVQDV
+587 
-601 TDEYL
+601 L

-625 GNLRKTVADKLGKS
+625 GNLRKTIADKLGKF

-744 TQEEASEKI
+744 TQEEASTKI

-758 QVVTE
+758 AYAPKSDAENNKVEKVTE
-763 SAVNT
+763 SATMNN
-768 TDDLR
+768 LR
-773 EKQDKIMESFK
+773 VKQEKIMESFK
-784 MGIINATEGMRLI
+784 MGIINGTEGMRLI

-807 TEEEDTAYE
+807 TEEEDTA
-816 GDDDNEPEDITP
+816 GDDDNDPEDITP

>member
-6 LRRNRVKGYRLTCNG
+6 LRRNRVKGYRLTYNG

-70 VGYNKFME
+70 AGYNKFME
-78 LTMPIVNEYISSEDI
+78 LTMPIVNEYISAEDI
-93 ETEVSDIPSNAIVYK
+93 KTEVSKVPANAIVYE

-114 IDTTKQEWDHDNHP
+114 IDTNKQEWDHDNHP

-202 EEWRYIGEI
+202 GEWRYIGEI

-269 IMEYDKSSTVQEAVL
+269 IMEYDNTKALQEALSGVKASPVDDNFFIEAVL

-359 KESVVQEGFVD
+359 KESVVQEAAYKKGINKANVHPVMIVYKRFSTKKKAQLVPIGKMWDIANKYFPNSTDLSGFGWDWTGWETDFAYGIIINNKQIPDGFMDELKKEFPDIKLD
-370 KNMKYTLAG
+370 KNFL
-379 IKIPKLGPVDEKY
+379 IPKTYEETYDCTESNMNEVYDKIWAKGFLECE
-392 LMDHKSEYARLKK
+392 LEEYPAEGKMK
-405 SGYIDLHYENFQNL
+405 IS
-419 FNDQTDGLYNA
+419 
-430 LDNLF
+430 
-435 QHIGYVKDFNIYN
+435 VIYQ
-448 KYRLLLCKLFDLPT
+448 K
-462 NHVIGLEGFY
+462 
-472 PGNLGQ
+472 
-478 LRLKEEEDSS
+478 
-488 GTPLK
+488 
-493 PDDVLYHTSSH
+493 
-504 KGITELQPAFVSRKT
+504 
-519 KTLRRMPGQN
+519 
-529 LLSIE
+529 
-534 ALYTTPR
+534 
-541 VYVGLNTPVSR
+541 
-552 LGGHG
+552 
-557 SAVISDGTR
+557 
-566 IYKII
+566 
-571 GFKGSVKED
+571 D
-580 KELHGAA
+580 KEQLKN
-587 RFIETRSPVKVQDV
+587 E
-601 TDEYL
+601 L
-606 SKHIKEASTIQEG
+606 SKHIKEVSTIQEG

-625 GNLRKTVADKLGKS
+625 GNLRKTIADKLGKF

-744 TQEEASEKI
+744 TQEEASTKI

-758 QVVTE
+758 AYVPKSDAENNKVEEVKE
-763 SAVNT
+763 ST
-768 TDDLR
+768 TMNNLR
-773 EKQDKIMESFK
+773 VKQDKIMESFK

-807 TEEEDTAYE
+807 AEEEDTAHE

-884 DDGSSEGEPTTEET
+884 DDTAAEGEPTTEET

-903 VSDASLNDA
+903 ASDASLNDA

>member
-6 LRRNRVKGYRLTCNG
+6 LKRNRVKGYRLTYNG

-38 PDAWIEFK
+38 PDVWIEFK

-61 DNNASYFTE
+61 NNNASYFTE
-70 VGYNKFME
+70 AGYNKFME
-78 LTMPIVNEYISSEDI
+78 LTMPIVNEYISAEDI
-93 ETEVSDIPSNAIVYK
+93 KTEVSKVPANAIVYE

-114 IDTTKQEWDHDNHP
+114 IDTNKQEWDHDNHP

-140 ATEDDVDNMYS
+140 ATENDVDNMYA

-171 RDDCYQSI
+171 REDCYQSI

-202 EEWRYIGEI
+202 GEWRYIGEI
-211 YLIPE
+211 YLTPE

-269 IMEYDKSSTVQEAVL
+269 IMEYDKSSTIQEAVL
-284 KAKERNSLKDSEF
+284 KTKERNALKNGDF
-297 GIPELRKYPLTDE
+297 ALVYKDKNGRLIRKYPVHDE
-310 THINMAV
+310 SHVVAASKMFPRGV
-317 KFFGKAPKKY
+317 PDEY
-327 KLSLAKRILR
+327 KERVARRILR
-337 AAHSHDMDTDG
+337 
-348 WDTINDYIKNH
+348 
-359 KESVVQEGFVD
+359 
-370 KNMKYTLAG
+370 
-379 IKIPKLGPVDEKY
+379 
-392 LMDHKSEYARLKK
+392 
-405 SGYIDLHYENFQNL
+405 
-419 FNDQTDGLYNA
+419 
-430 LDNLF
+430 
-435 QHIGYVKDFNIYN
+435 
-448 KYRLLLCKLFDLPT
+448 
-462 NHVIGLEGFY
+462 
-472 PGNLGQ
+472 
-478 LRLKEEEDSS
+478 
-488 GTPLK
+488 
-493 PDDVLYHTSSH
+493 
-504 KGITELQPAFVSRKT
+504 
-519 KTLRRMPGQN
+519 
-529 LLSIE
+529 
-534 ALYTTPR
+534 
-541 VYVGLNTPVSR
+541 
-552 LGGHG
+552 
-557 SAVISDGTR
+557 
-566 IYKII
+566 
-571 GFKGSVKED
+571 
-580 KELHGAA
+580 
-587 RFIETRSPVKVQDV
+587 
-601 TDEYL
+601 
-606 SKHIKEASTIQEG
+606 
-619 FFEVGF
+619 
-625 GNLRKTVADKLGKS
+625 
-639 VTVTNVQN
+639 
-647 PTGKEAKFVIKSN
+647 EAKSYKLDTSGWKSIHKAL
-660 EHPED
+660 EK
-665 YVNVIAMGN
+665 NV
-674 GVKAYGY
+674 
-681 KDSERVSIFNNA
+681 S
-693 SLSAAIQKLI
+693 
-703 DSVCDLFDIQKP
+703 
-715 INESYTERKNFIMK
+715 ESYVERKNFIMK

-758 QVVTE
+758 EYAPKNDAEKNKVKEMKENWDEDYFQKIEKLATDEKSKMNPKNQRDYQALYEELKKYRPKKVTE
-763 SAVNT
+763 ST
-768 TDDLR
+768 TMNNLR
-773 EKQDKIMESFK
+773 VKQDKIMESFK

-807 TEEEDTAYE
+807 AEEEDTAYE

-884 DDGSSEGEPTTEET
+884 DDTTEGEPTTEET